1 MILLGLGS
9 NMGEREDNI
18 RLAICELAKHPEIFI
33 DETSS
38 LYETKPVGM
47 VDQPDFLNLV
57 ISINTKLTPHE
68 LLAECLHT
76 EFELGRVRNQR
87 WGPRNIDIDILIYHN
102 RVIQDEV
109 LQIPHPRLHERS
121 FVLIPLQ
128 EIAYDIPVYQGLT
141 SGELLQKLD
150 DSDDVVL
157 YKRMNLEFLHEIG
170 G

>member
-9 NMGEREDNI
+9 NMGNRENNI
-18 RLAICELAKHPEIFI
+18 KLAIRKLAAHPRIFI
-33 DETSS
+33 DKVSS

-57 ISINTKLTPHE
+57 ISINTNLTPYG

-76 EFELGRVRNQR
+76 EFELGRIRNLR

-109 LQIPHPRLHERS
+109 LEIPHPRLHERS
-121 FVLIPLQ
+121 FVLIPLE
-128 EIAYDIPVYQGLT
+128 EIAHDIPVNHGLT
-141 SGELLQKLD
+141 SKDLLQKLD
-150 DSDDVVL
+150 DRDNVVL
-157 YKRMNLEFLHEIG
+157 YKKMILDFL
-170 G
+170 

>member
-9 NMGEREDNI
+9 NIGDRENNI
-18 RLAICELAKHPEIFI
+18 KLAICELNKHPEIFI
-33 DETSS
+33 TKISS

-57 ISINTKLTPHE
+57 ISINTNLTPRE
-68 LLAECLHT
+68 LLTECLHT
-76 EFELGRVRNQR
+76 ESELGRVRNQR

-102 RVIQDEV
+102 QVIQDEV

-128 EIAYDIPVYQGLT
+128 EIAYDISVYQGLT
-141 SGELLQKLD
+141 SGDLLQKLD
-150 DSDDVVL
+150 DNDDVAL
-157 YKRMNLEFLHEIG
+157 YKKMNLEFLQ
-170 G
+170 

>member
-9 NMGEREDNI
+9 NMGNRENNI
-18 RLAICELAKHPEIFI
+18 KLAIHELNKHPEIVI
-33 DETSS
+33 DKISS

-57 ISINTKLTPHE
+57 ISINTNLTPRE
-68 LLAECLHT
+68 LLRECLHA
-76 EFELGRVRNQR
+76 ESELGRVRKQR

-102 RVIQDEV
+102 HVIQDEV

-128 EIAYDIPVYQGLT
+128 EIAYDISVYQGLT
-141 SGELLQKLD
+141 SRELLKKLND
-150 DSDDVVL
+150 CDDVAL
-157 YKRMNLEFLHEIG
+157 YKKMNLNFLQ
-170 G
+170 